1 VVPWRSFWILVVLD
15 NDPQR
20 CGDPCKNRV
29 QLTAKCAFV
38 WKAGYLHE
46 QILLQAAQAAQ
57 AGDRFVAYSRM
68 KSFIERTS
76 SQVFAH
82 GESGFLRL
90 YMQNVL
96 FVTRDTN
103 VDFRCDALR

>member
-1 VVPWRSFWILVVLD
+1 M
-15 NDPQR
+15 
-20 CGDPCKNRV
+20 
-29 QLTAKCAFV
+29 

-57 AGDRFVAYSRM
+57 AGDCLVAYARM
-68 KSFIERTS
+68 NSFVQRTP

-82 GESGFLRL
+82 GESRFLRL

-96 FVTRDTN
+96 FVTRDAD
-103 VDFRCDALR
+103 VDFRGDALRLFGSRHCALSFPWGLGA